1 MVLYAQFTRSI
12 QAASAPDPLGP
23 SRWCYA
29 QSPPGSVQVGLFA
42 KSLQVAIITLASG
55 GAVAQFV
62 KLKKVLHIY
71 SNLHHSRVYLAKFLQ
86 KRIFSYIYLTYLSN
100 IAKIPALLQ
109 ECDDGFDTSNKK
121 LQFYRI
127 FGYLGVS
134 PDNTSRVKS
143 SENIKKQSNLPPLEI
158 VRVGRKVAYLSLQYI
173 Y

>member
-1 MVLYAQFTRSI
+1 M
-12 QAASAPDPLGP
+12 
-23 SRWCYA
+23 
-29 QSPPGSVQVGLFA
+29 
-42 KSLQVAIITLASG
+42 ASG
-55 GAVAQFV
+55 GAAAQFV

-86 KRIFSYIYLTYLSN
+86 KRIFFDIYLTCLSN
-100 IAKIPALLQ
+100 VAKIPALLQ
-109 ECDDGFDTSNKK
+109 ECDDGIDTSNKK

-134 PDNTSRVKS
+134 PDNSSRVKS